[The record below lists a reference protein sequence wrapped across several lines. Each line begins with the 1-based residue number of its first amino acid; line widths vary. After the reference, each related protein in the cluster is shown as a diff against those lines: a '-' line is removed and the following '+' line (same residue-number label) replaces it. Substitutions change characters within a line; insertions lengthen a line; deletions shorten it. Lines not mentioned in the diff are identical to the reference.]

1 MPHTTLSRRSSSH
14 LSSFI
19 EGKFTTIRV
28 QKQGF
33 QGRNAAKNNKI
44 GQNAKKKRLFDKC
57 SISFYPY
64 LCNEKKRL

>member
-19 EGKFTTIRV
+19 GGKFTTMRV

-33 QGRNAAKNNKI
+33 QGQNATKNNKI
-44 GQNAKKKRLFDKC
+44 CQNAKKKRLFDKC
-57 SISFYPY
+57 SLNFYLY
-64 LCNEKKRL
+64 LCNEKKK